1 MKLADVIDRVRVAEI
16 IGDLIPLSPYG
27 PHKLR
32 GMCPV
37 HKGAQNKA
45 SFSVDEER
53 GFAHCFSCGVT
64 WNKIELSM
72 ALYGLTKVEAAH
84 YLAGLCG
91 ESLDS
96 QDENPEEAKKQKLA
110 AQEAKKIIAWKK
122 AYYLHLWR
130 GESKMGRI
138 MRGVEDRVRQMLAM
152 PSTLNELY
160 ELSYKQEQCYW
171 LASRIE
177 EFSKIRDFLRSSGWH
192 EIVAYYKT
200 ATPQERAFRGL
211 SAKELSLSEW
221 LIYGGEMTPDI
232 FLQLEREGVDT
243 GGIWNFSWNRWTDKQ
258 QEIFSHLRNPGQPSR
273 E

>member
-16 IGDLIPLSPYG
+16 IGDLTPLAPFG

-96 QDENPEEAKKQKLA
+96 QEDNPEEAKKQKLA

-130 GESKMGRI
+130 GENKMERI
-138 MRGVEDRVRQMLAM
+138 MRGAEDRVRQMLAM
-152 PSTLNELY
+152 PPGLNEPY
-160 ELSYKQEQCYW
+160 ELGYKQEQCHW
-171 LASRIE
+171 LARKLD
-177 EFSKIRDFLRSSGWH
+177 EFDRIRDFLRGAGWH

-200 ATPQERAFRGL
+200 ILPKDRSFRGL
-211 SAKELSLSEW
+211 SARELSLVEW
-221 LIYGGEMTPDI
+221 LIHGGEMTPEI

-243 GGIWNFSWNRWTDKQ
+243 GGIWNFFWNRWTDKQ
-258 QEIFSHLRNPGQPSR
+258 QEIFSHLRKSG
-273 E
+273 